1 MFIASGPALVAA
13 QCKAGIVGSFPAL
26 NARPA
31 EQLDVWLT
39 DLQRELA
46 DYQAAHP
53 DKKVG
58 PIAVNQ
64 IVHQSNDRLAH
75 DVEVCV
81 KHQVPIIISSL
92 RAPPQEMLDAVHAY
106 GGIVLHDVVSI
117 RHAEKAL
124 EAGVDGLILVA
135 AGAGGHAGALSP
147 FALVGEVRK
156 FFDGPIALSGSI
168 ATGDAILAAQAMGA
182 DFAYIGSRW
191 LATQRIERQRR
202 LPRRDRRIGGG
213 RHRLHQP
220 VHRRARQLPEEID
233 RGGRAGSGQPAG
245 VGQEQ
250 DEFRLRQRQ
259 GLARHLGRGPGR
271 RPDGR
276 RADRG
281 GDGGA
286 LDAAVSGGAGAVGHR
301 DSRRPAQAGIQAAGN
316 VQLLHGRCA
325 GTTFSMDAGSHGDV
339 RPPACPHPGSPTA
352 PAGCA
357 SSHAHPCRSRPRTVR
372 DASGRRYR
380 PAPASCLPRSLSAE
394 HGQDHLGRAHVEQ
407 ALLHVRPGS
416 RLRRGCRRPR

>member
-1 MFIASGPALVAA
+1 MGPINYREKSMALPPVLQNLSLPVIASPMFIASGPALVAA

-31 EQLDVWLT
+31 ELLDTWLT
-39 DLQRELA
+39 DLQQELA

-64 IVHQSNDRLAH
+64 IVHQSNDRLEH
-75 DVEVCV
+75 DVAVCV

-92 RAPPQEMLDAVHAY
+92 RAPPREMLDAVHAY
-106 GGIVLHDVVSI
+106 GGIVMHDVVSI

-191 LATQRIERQRR
+191 LATRESNVTDAYRNAIVESSASDVVYTNLFTGVHGNYLKKSIVEAGLDPDN
-202 LPRRDRRIGGG
+202 LPVSDKSKMSF
-213 RHRLHQP
+213 
-220 VHRRARQLPEEID
+220 
-233 RGGRAGSGQPAG
+233 GSGSAKAWRDIWGAGQG
-245 VGQEQ
+245 VGLMDDVPTVAEMV
-250 DEFRLRQRQ
+250 ERLTQQ
-259 GLARHLGRGPGR
+259 Y
-271 RPDGR
+271 
-276 RADRG
+276 
-281 GDGGA
+281 
-286 LDAAVSGGAGAVGHR
+286 
-301 DSRRPAQAGIQAAGN
+301 QAA
-316 VQLLHGRCA
+316 RE
-325 GTTFSMDAGSHGDV
+325 
-339 RPPACPHPGSPTA
+339 R
-352 PAGCA
+352 
-357 SSHAHPCRSRPRTVR
+357 
-372 DASGRRYR
+372 
-380 PAPASCLPRSLSAE
+380 
-394 HGQDHLGRAHVEQ
+394 LGLKA
-407 ALLHVRPGS
+407 
-416 RLRRGCRRPR
+416 

>member
-1 MFIASGPALVAA
+1 MALPPVLQHLSLPVIASPMFIASGPALVAA

-46 DYQAAHP
+46 EYQAAHP
-53 DKKVG
+53 DNKVG

-64 IVHQSNDRLAH
+64 IVHQSNDRLEH
-75 DVEVCV
+75 DVAVCV

-92 RAPPQEMLDAVHAY
+92 RAPPKEMLDAVHAY

-191 LATQRIERQRR
+191 LATRESNVSDAYRDAIVDSSAADIVYTNLFTGVHGNYLKKSIVAAGLDPEN
-202 LPRRDRRIGGG
+202 LPVSDKSKMSF
-213 RHRLHQP
+213 
-220 VHRRARQLPEEID
+220 
-233 RGGRAGSGQPAG
+233 GSGSAKAWRDIWGAGQG
-245 VGQEQ
+245 VGLMDDVPTVAEMV
-250 DEFRLRQRQ
+250 ERLKQQ
-259 GLARHLGRGPGR
+259 Y
-271 RPDGR
+271 
-276 RADRG
+276 
-281 GDGGA
+281 
-286 LDAAVSGGAGAVGHR
+286 
-301 DSRRPAQAGIQAAGN
+301 QAARER
-316 VQLLHGRCA
+316 L
-325 GTTFSMDAGSHGDV
+325 
-339 RPPACPHPGSPTA
+339 
-352 PAGCA
+352 
-357 SSHAHPCRSRPRTVR
+357 
-372 DASGRRYR
+372 
-380 PAPASCLPRSLSAE
+380 SLT
-394 HGQDHLGRAHVEQ
+394 
-407 ALLHVRPGS
+407 
-416 RLRRGCRRPR
+416 

>member
-1 MFIASGPALVAA
+1 MALPSVLQDLSLPVIASPMFIASGPALVAA

-31 EQLDVWLT
+31 AQLDMWLT

-46 DYQAAHP
+46 DYQDAHP

-64 IVHQSNDRLAH
+64 IVHQSNDRLEH

-92 RAPPQEMLDAVHAY
+92 RAPPKEMLDAVHAY

-156 FFDGPIALSGSI
+156 FFDGPVALSGSI

-182 DFAYIGSRW
+182 DFAYVGSRW
-191 LATQRIERQRR
+191 LATRESNVTDAYREAIVESSAADVVYTNLFTGVHGNYLKKSIVAAGLDPDN
-202 LPRRDRRIGGG
+202 LPVSDKSKMSF
-213 RHRLHQP
+213 
-220 VHRRARQLPEEID
+220 
-233 RGGRAGSGQPAG
+233 GSGSAKAWRDIWGAGQG
-245 VGQEQ
+245 VGLMDDVPTVAEMV
-250 DEFRLRQRQ
+250 ERLTQQYRAARERL
-259 GLARHLGRGPGR
+259 GLK
-271 RPDGR
+271 
-276 RADRG
+276 
-281 GDGGA
+281 
-286 LDAAVSGGAGAVGHR
+286 
-301 DSRRPAQAGIQAAGN
+301 
-316 VQLLHGRCA
+316 
-325 GTTFSMDAGSHGDV
+325 T
-339 RPPACPHPGSPTA
+339 
-352 PAGCA
+352 
-357 SSHAHPCRSRPRTVR
+357 
-372 DASGRRYR
+372 
-380 PAPASCLPRSLSAE
+380 
-394 HGQDHLGRAHVEQ
+394 
-407 ALLHVRPGS
+407 
-416 RLRRGCRRPR
+416 